1 MKNCILR
8 ISGTFGSG
16 KTTAAREFLKYA
28 YEELRTDGS
37 SKIKCYRIDASSVGI
52 NTPIFLLGSYHNP
65 TGGCDGIPTQDE
77 IADRMLKAHPHGH
90 VLMEGA
96 LLSGSGLNGA
106 VTKAAHPTQC
116 DVYAFLDTPLEEC
129 ITRVKIRRATA
140 GNEKTFDPKN
150 LVAKFES
157 VVACYKN
164 LKAEGSYDVR
174 LIDHTNIHPQLI
186 SILKEYE
193 NA

>member
-1 MKNCILR
+1 MKRCILR

-16 KTTAAREFLKYA
+16 KTTAAREFLKYPH
-28 YEELRTDGS
+28 EELRTSDGK
-37 SKIKCYRIDASSVGI
+37 KIKGYRIEVPGLTTDVY
-52 NTPIFLLGSYHNP
+52 LLGSYHNP

-77 IADRMLKAHPHGH
+77 IWERALKAHQYGH

-106 VTKAAHPTQC
+106 VTKAVQPTGC
-116 DVYAFLDTPLEEC
+116 AVYTFLDTPMDEC
-129 ITRVKIRRATA
+129 ITRVKIRRAAA

-150 LVAKFES
+150 LVSKFES

-164 LKAEGSYDVR
+164 LKAAGGFDVR
-174 LIDHTNIHPQLI
+174 LIDHTDIHPQLI
-186 SILKEYE
+186 TILKEFE
-193 NA
+193 A

>member
-1 MKNCILR
+1 MKHCILR

-16 KTTAAREFLKYA
+16 KTTAAREFLKYPH
-28 YEELRTDGS
+28 EELRTSDGK
-37 SKIKCYRIDASSVGI
+37 KIKGYRIEVPELETDVY
-52 NTPIFLLGSYHNP
+52 LLGSYHNP

-77 IADRMLKAHPHGH
+77 IWERALKAHQYGH

-106 VTKAAHPTQC
+106 VTKAVQPTGC
-116 DVYAFLDTPLEEC
+116 AVYTFLDTPMEEC
-129 ITRVKIRRATA
+129 ITRVKIRRAAA

-150 LVAKFES
+150 LVSKFES

-164 LKAEGSYDVR
+164 LKAAGGYDVR
-174 LIDHTNIHPQLI
+174 LIDHTDIHPQLI
-186 SILKEYE
+186 TILKEFE
-193 NA
+193 A